1 MSRPGIFVNVLRILL
16 IALMLIP
23 LSVSA
28 EVPGQPSLPQP
39 GTQPGLPGQPAPAA
53 PAPTAPSPSQPSA
66 PATARPAP
74 PAPAQPLLPAPGQ
87 TVPPSSVQPA
97 PPQGQTGVQPGP
109 LPGPQEG
116 AAELKGPVLS
126 LDRAIQ
132 LALTGHPSILA
143 ARGTV
148 DVNQS
153 RIGQAQANYYPQV
166 NAAAGYT
173 RGYAVRSAG
182 STTLVSGGYDQYTS
196 AFTASQNIYDF
207 GRTSSRVGVQR
218 FTTES
223 SKSDLANVVEQVVLG
238 LKQAYFA
245 LLQAQRNLTVAQET
259 VQQFQQHLE
268 QAQGFFEVGTKS
280 KFDVTK
286 AEVDLSNAKLNL
298 IRANNAVRLAKVTL
312 DNAVGL
318 TGSPEYTVEDVLSY
332 QPFEIPLE
340 EALKKAFDNRPDLKS
355 ILARQ
360 KAAEESIRAAKSD
373 YYPFLNGQ
381 ANYGY
386 TGNDFPLSE
395 GWAVGATLNF
405 PIFSGLLTKYQV
417 TEAKSNLKILNAN
430 EQTIRQ
436 TVTLDVQQAFLNI
449 SEASQRISTAEL
461 TVRQAAENLDLANGR
476 YAAGVGSPIEV
487 TDALVN
493 YSNAKTT
500 YNQALYDY
508 KVAQASMDKAIGVRY

>member
-1 MSRPGIFVNVLRILL
+1 MQQ
-16 IALMLIP
+16 A
-23 LSVSA
+23 
-28 EVPGQPSLPQP
+28 PQP
-39 GTQPGLPGQPAPAA
+39 G
-53 PAPTAPSPSQPSA
+53 
-66 PATARPAP
+66 
-74 PAPAQPLLPAPGQ
+74 
-87 TVPPSSVQPA
+87 
-97 PPQGQTGVQPGP
+97 PQA
-109 LPGPQEG
+109 G
-116 AAELKGPVLS
+116 AVELKGPVLT

-153 RIGQAQANYYPQV
+153 RIGQAQANYYPQI

-182 STTLVSGGYDQYTS
+182 STTLVAGGYDQYTS

-245 LLQAQRNLTVAQET
+245 LLQAQRNRTVAQET

-298 IRANNAVRLAKVTL
+298 IRADNSVRLAKVTL
-312 DNAVGL
+312 DNAAGL

-332 QPFEIPLE
+332 QPFEISLA
-340 EALKKAFDNRPDLKS
+340 EALNKAFDNRPDLKS
-355 ILARQ
+355 VLARQ

-373 YYPFLNGQ
+373 YYPFLSGQ

-417 TEAKSNLKILNAN
+417 AEAKSNLNILNAN

-449 SEASQRISTAEL
+449 SEARQRISTAEL